1 MSTVSGPSQSYQTLT
16 PSYAPIGK
24 PVAGLESAE
33 NKDQTLPP
41 VEETSASEKNR
52 NHPHEK
58 TDAVSGDAH
67 GGNGGSDQQ
76 AAEPEEEQQQVSE
89 LVAAERLALTQNA
102 AQAAAQTRIEI
113 ALQRAA
119 MLQGDHTHSVDA
131 HTAVD
136 SFSAAAG
143 HTLPPGTLLDQ
154 RS

>member
-16 PSYAPIGK
+16 PSYAPLGK

-41 VEETSASEKNR
+41 VEEANASEKNR
-52 NHPHEK
+52 NQLHQK
-58 TDAVSGDAH
+58 VDAIADDAH
-67 GGNGGSDQQ
+67 GGGNRDKP
-76 AAEPEEEQQQVSE
+76 AEEEQQVSE
-89 LVAAERLALTQNA
+89 LVAAECAALTPE
-102 AQAAAQTRIEI
+102 AAALIAPTPIEI

-119 MLQGDHTHSVDA
+119 LQSDHTHVVDA

-143 HTLPPGTLLDQ
+143 HTLAPGTLLDQ